1 MSRGWWGWTTR
12 FRGAQEATGAD
23 LTASEVES
31 AGECRRRSSRL
42 SAPQGALRWICLTPS
57 GGKSD
62 HDHEWQAVNRA
73 AQSAGS
79 VVYPCVV
86 EIEESAS

>member
-1 MSRGWWGWTTR
+1 MSSLIPARWRRPSRHESDEQATTAP
-12 FRGAQEATGAD
+12 GD
-23 LTASEVES
+23 H
-31 AGECRRRSSRL
+31 RRSDRL
-42 SAPQGALRWICLTPS
+42 SAPQGTLRWICLTPS

>member
-1 MSRGWWGWTTR
+1 MSRVWWGWATR
-12 FRGAQEATGAD
+12 WNGPETRSEAPRSDERAPDDQPDRLNAPTG
-23 LTASEVES
+23 V
-31 AGECRRRSSRL
+31 L
-42 SAPQGALRWICLTPS
+42 SWICQTAS
-57 GGKSD
+57 GGKTD

-86 EIEESAS
+86 EIEEEAS

>member
-1 MSRGWWGWTTR
+1 MRSLIPARWRRGTTPPTTLR
-12 FRGAQEATGAD
+12 A
-23 LTASEVES
+23 ES
-31 AGECRRRSSRL
+31 DRRRHL
-42 SAPQGALRWICLTPS
+42 DAPSGVLRWICLTPS

-86 EIEESAS
+86 EIEEEAS